1 MMKQNP
7 ILPGIGQSNTAS
19 KEGKSYLELREERK
33 QNATALPKT
42 PSQASFAQPASKST
56 SPNNNGKRTYLSKY
70 SSVMKPTEAQYT
82 NREKTL
88 QGLSDADFISEVR
101 TNGLG
106 GRLPS
111 MQNGKNMSGL
121 MPNSFKRFQDTF
133 VTKVDSTMK
142 GVSKNLGGGQWLD
155 AQSLYAIE
163 MDINSLDR
171 DFKVMKAAG
180 YDIDDSVI
188 GKYRDALKEARGI
201 YGQYANAE
209 EYKAAVA
216 QAVRKEE
223 TSGYTLQNW
232 QDLIDDAIRKGDWNQ
247 VNSYITELTQAN
259 LSASDRDKAVAYID
273 KVTDENYLQ
282 KQMQSQWAQKDSKVS
297 KEARDARSE
306 ILFLADRG
314 QWEQLF
320 TLMHSEKG
328 KKYKRLILQEYG
340 IDADS
345 AESKEGN
352 YFGLAS
358 QLQYGNLYD
367 YNTLTN
373 SRETYKTQLA
383 TNSFRQ
389 RAQDE
394 IQRAE
399 KSHAHSAQM
408 DSYVRAQS
416 AYYVL
421 NSLSGLLGV
430 EDAGVQYRVDSPTQY
445 LIDYLASECG
455 VDLSGMTEANYRS
468 MIRSAMQEQ
477 SKKAIRMGKILKSE
491 GFDTDVVREYAELA
505 IQTGFE
511 GKRMEAFD
519 KWNQNAGTGKK
530 ILTDLLMIPYRT
542 GIEPLT
548 AGSNLLAMVG
558 EKGDANNPNKY
569 VPMLGTQSPS
579 DLVRSAAS
587 EAIEKNTNWEMFDR
601 NVLSFLY
608 NAGMSAADSAAN
620 AFSYGTFSILA
631 MGTRA
636 AGAEANDILARG
648 GSREQAFRGGL
659 AAGAIEAIT
668 EYVSVDKLL
677 SAAGT
682 IDSLKALFKSAASQA
697 FTEGTE
703 EMSSEILNI
712 IVDSVNM
719 GNLSRNSQAVKA
731 YMDDLGMSYDAA
743 RQKVLYD
750 NIGKVVESGV
760 SGFLSGGFSGGTKS
774 TAAYIDY
781 RTQKKAIDLLGNVD
795 ENTDA
800 YKICNALHTAG
811 ADMTEDNRI
820 GIMVELVL
828 QGASQEDADHI
839 SNVVKK
845 AVNGKQLSSQEKS
858 LLKKN
863 PLVGK
868 VLRSNLQR
876 ANPETQTISAP
887 ERTET
892 EVRADVVQAE
902 NPKATVVRSES
913 VQAYIDTGKVTLK
926 NAQKASA
933 VLDAIVS
940 GEKTELTTNEID
952 SLMLTTT
959 AGSEVASKILGIEVP
974 RFAEKATARTQ
985 FRSIV
990 NQYMQTRAESQNTA
1004 AVATEQPRGQIVQPD
1019 AETSVAPTYS
1029 APAEAYESVPHANEQ
1044 FAEPVMDTAPEA
1056 ASTDSDFVAMST
1068 GLVVPQN
1075 QDADVTHYNE
1085 VHEESNTQPRMG
1097 YTAFAEKYR
1106 QYFNKNAT
1114 DNELGT
1120 AYHRYSNP
1128 NEYGEYHGVRPSTEV
1143 FNLPVETVRAI
1154 DELGKLF
1161 GLDIS
1166 FEDLG
1171 KDNGYYMTGTNKV
1184 VMDIKPMKRDADSAF
1199 LFTASHELGHAIR
1212 DRIGAEAWSAFE
1224 KYAVAAMGGEKAVQ
1238 AKQKQN
1244 AVYKNPTEAREDVAC
1259 DFLGKLMSDKNTL
1272 DTFCKA
1278 VEKGQFNA
1286 EYAKGIGGLMQKIV
1300 DRINSAKLSKAIRKR
1315 WGKDIANAKNA
1326 AQAILKA
1333 ADAALKVKE
1342 NTAENVGSVKKS
1354 FKGYDPETG
1363 RGIYEAN
1370 FPKGT
1375 PKSQKAAVILD
1386 YIQNVWS
1393 KKPISLIITNKD
1405 GSTRK
1410 IKAEFD
1416 PTYDPNPQVRTD
1428 ASKLMG
1434 GNRQGTSSDQRV
1446 TLDLAS
1452 DYYQILSESVHNYS
1466 KDETG
1471 KKSATHKDVTQWHYF
1486 VNDIFFIEYGE
1497 EEARP
1502 YGVTINIKEKPNG
1515 TFVYSYSAELQEKK
1529 GTNTRQTLHA
1539 DVTPTENSGGNVH
1552 SHIDKLTET
1561 AGKVN
1566 TQNAEKVAKP
1576 DTDDTYGENH
1586 IVQEAGIVKY
1596 SRKYD
1601 DQYMEKAERYNAK
1614 SKAVPDEVMEQARK
1628 DRTRVKTR
1636 LAEMESKG
1644 VILPADNEK
1653 GSKPFS
1659 NSSYGGVS
1667 EENTSI
1673 CVRSLALEDLVNLI
1687 SEATGRPLTVEEQLY
1702 ISQYVQTVP
1711 GMNAPECTY
1720 CYVAA
1725 DRKAYREYLGEYIKQ
1740 RDAVIEAY
1748 KNGETE
1754 YSFEGKYG
1762 TGLYEKFL
1770 NKRKNTEPMQKC
1782 FQEWIS
1788 LVESGK
1794 QLISP
1799 ADVANLAKLDGDL
1812 TEFHKD
1818 LIPQIKD
1825 AMKYA
1830 QAASLAKKRVGFIA
1844 YNGHILKW
1852 KQSRID
1858 ALNSQFGLRMY
1869 SFSDFSP
1876 AFILENMQ
1884 MFTDAAVKGLKVLA
1898 YTKELAFAKIF
1909 APTCANINVS
1919 VFGFEKDGVVAEN
1932 AMMGAPWEE
1941 VKALRAKYKNVG
1953 TVFVATS
1960 DNLVNWALEQDW
1972 IDVVIPYHL
1981 VRTGRT
1987 IAQIMDYMD
1996 YTDESSDT
2004 KEMDW
2009 KSDDGEVSGI
2019 YPTMHHNDKE
2029 TYLAELKKN
2038 RLQPRFKRF
2047 LDNPNYMKLVN
2058 ETRQSDIDTEP
2069 VQPIFDM
2076 EAVDVALGQLE
2087 LDGYYTPIGG
2097 TVDRM
2102 EQIALG
2108 LTDDISSGKSQQWA
2122 DEKKTEPKRN
2132 FRDGKVKK
2140 SIKDTFYEEAS
2151 SWLESTSISDMTV
2164 AGGYFEIG
2172 MTSDALKS
2180 IGVRDGKI
2188 YWRKSK
2194 IGYIMMTHSEMDK
2207 STILNVPQI
2216 LENPVIVTKSL
2227 TSDDSLLVF
2236 GYVEGANKDVVS
2248 AVLNLTPLPA
2258 GGMEA
2263 EFTLLASAYSRSD
2276 GNIRNLI
2283 NNNSEIAYIDPDKKR
2298 TDAWLMSL
2306 GLQLPSDQSLP
2317 GSVGRITYTDGKVNI
2332 SGKKISF
2339 ADVTPSPRPDE
2350 YKPKKSVKTNA
2361 DLAQRDADYMAAVK
2375 SGDMETAQRM
2385 VDEAA
2390 NNAMPDTVVRDS
2402 NGNLLTMYHGTSD
2415 GGYTVFDT
2423 YGSNFGLFGQG
2434 SYFTD
2439 NEDVAESYTE
2449 KGKGSN
2455 KQVYKTFLNITNPID
2470 MDATANMDRWEK
2482 AFRGADLDISY
2493 LDDADTNE
2501 DCFRAMKEA
2510 LIDEG
2515 YYKYEA
2521 WEAIASAFI
2530 GMGYDGITHIGGGR
2544 FNSKDSTKHRVYVVF
2559 DPEQIKSADPVTYDD
2574 NGNVIPLSERFNE
2587 KKTDI
2592 RYSKKDTGIESYEAD
2607 YGTEIRKT
2615 GLANAKIPSYDELVK
2630 KADIQIVDIRHNS
2643 ESIKELKKKFKG
2655 SEAYLEMM
2663 NAPVDNYDTNTSIFF
2678 SNKSYS
2684 HSLSNPGEE
2693 QIQALYHLRK
2703 IVQNAVLTHKE
2714 PSKKAPDDNCI
2725 GVYTFFGAVRSEK
2738 GIQPVK
2744 LKVKEYEIVGQAIPE
2759 TVQKYLLDVND
2770 MVDYALLYDG
2780 RVLLIEDIEKEDVS
2794 SSAASTNA
2802 NSAKADNYPS
2812 TSSTI
2817 RIADLINLVNGKSLL
2832 YIPKKKISSK
2842 IPTPEE
2848 ARYLERYRV
2857 AEEQNRIE
2865 KENALKQAVTRDI
2878 VSKAIGS
2885 PNSTSKKHSIKTI
2898 DELVDEFGS
2907 IPTGEN
2913 PTRTVEIPNRTTS
2926 DTKVRRT
2933 VRTAMEAAVTP
2944 DSMIPLIEDRIIEG
2958 SFGYNPVTNKQ
2969 RMQSAYEWVESRDIG
2984 SALNEWLLEVGSGKL
2999 TADLSARG
3007 MLLYNNYVNASAT
3020 ETNVDEMKKAERNAA
3035 DILAALSSLTTVG
3048 AQITQFNRMLKKLS
3062 PETQIY
3068 ALERNVKKLQE
3079 TINRELEALKRP
3091 KIELKL
3097 NSEWMEMWAKELRR
3111 GPLADSDFLYS
3122 IEGVIFADIAKQVP
3136 KRFIDKWNAW
3146 RYLSMLGN
3154 PKTLVRNT
3162 FGNALFMPAKALKD
3176 AIGTGLER
3184 IFIKDTSQRTKALKG
3199 DKDVKQFAKQDY
3211 KSSDVKRLLDTGNGK
3226 YSMENIGTRLE
3237 KAIRDAHRNF
3247 DAWGLRHWQKA
3258 TNYIMNDMRWF
3269 SDSAF
3274 MSHHYETSFARIAKA
3289 RGITAKM
3296 LSDGAVNQETLDEMR
3311 AYAVNEA
3318 LKATYKDVNAV
3329 SKFMSKLKSKNKIV
3343 NLALEGIVPFRATPA
3358 NVMVRAVEYSPVGLI
3373 KAVTADLYKV
3383 QKGQIS
3389 SSEYLDR
3396 LSSGLSGTAIWGLG
3410 WLLASMGM
3418 IRIGADDDEKREGK
3432 QNYSLEI
3439 GDWSITLDWVAPAS
3453 IPFFMGASM
3462 RTILGADDG
3471 ANFLD
3476 AVMDA
3481 TSTFFA
3487 PMLEMS
3493 MLSGMQDLLD
3503 TFTYGDG
3510 FNFGQMMMAFF
3521 VQPFFS
3527 YVGQAVPTI
3536 LGQLANTFEP
3546 NRTTT
3551 YVGDI
3556 TGQVSKNV
3564 VRMIAK
3570 ISEKI
3575 PFVDWRQ
3582 MDYVDTFGRKD
3593 PNGPWYARVL
3603 NNFFNPA
3610 YVNKINVT
3618 DPDAEIRRLEEV
3630 TGEEISPKRPDY
3642 SITVTQYDA
3651 FGKKLSSEKIA
3662 LTADQFEAYSTA
3674 YGQQYVLMMTEMMA
3688 STFYDT
3694 LSDEEKVE
3702 AISEIDQLAK
3712 EYGKIAAGVGYRT
3725 SPESSQ
3731 YKILNLADKQGIP
3744 IAEIYGVK
3752 LYKDQLAKD
3761 DMLSTE
3767 DRKSKLVQMIS
3778 GVSGWSEDQKAAV
3791 FSYAIAPTVPS
3802 IGEHKPSSEQKA
3814 SYADIYGRYA
3824 SEVYESIVPSAQFA
3838 SLPDEEKSAM
3848 IDKASDLVS
3857 FYAKREWASKHSI
3870 KSDSYDPGTVS
3881 HKYDTLIDAGFSFF
3895 DAYTIESKYKEISN
3909 NKDAYGGNVNTQSTA
3924 FNHWVNGQKWSTSQK
3939 QAALATYDSFWS
3951 NQKGTAEKYNDLR
3964 SLGFSDDLAKAVRDR
3979 VTSLPDDSNDQKKLT
3994 TAISTPGMTDKQK
4007 WDYVIN
4013 SLKGDSK
4020 SGTRKK
4026 FQNAKNAGFACES
4039 YVKHYYGINALKG
4052 EDLDN
4057 NGKTDTN
4064 SRKKKVADYIRNA
4077 YGLTE
4082 KQKDHL
4088 WIEQYSSESPGGWK
4102 TFGK

>member
-1 MMKQNP
+1 MSDLLKKLQAAGAHIGDNSPKQSA
-7 ILPGIGQSNTAS
+7 Q
-19 KEGKSYLELREERK
+19 KS
-33 QNATALPKT
+33 
-42 PSQASFAQPASKST
+42 
-56 SPNNNGKRTYLSKY
+56 
-70 SSVMKPTEAQYT
+70 SSSG
-82 NREKTL
+82 TL
-88 QGLSDADFISEVR
+88 MD
-101 TNGLG
+101 
-106 GRLPS
+106 RL
-111 MQNGKNMSGL
+111 
-121 MPNSFKRFQDTF
+121 
-133 VTKVDSTMK
+133 
-142 GVSKNLGGGQWLD
+142 
-155 AQSLYAIE
+155 
-163 MDINSLDR
+163 
-171 DFKVMKAAG
+171 KAAG
-180 YDIDDSVI
+180 ADIRNERTLFPQSAPVQVEPPSPSNNHMNAAQLTVQAQAASKKMSDLEWLYGAKKNDDGSVQFPSQQ
-188 GKYRDALKEARGI
+188 GLDAYNELLQEHNAHITNASVRMDEDKKVVDRVNTSADSIAKFFSENVWRSQQDLNGIRFQINILKKDMEYLRNNGYEVDDTIIEEYYSVLDSARNV
-201 YGQYANAE
+201 YGSYANAE
-209 EYKAAVA
+209 DYNMAVA

-232 QDLIDDAIRKGDWNQ
+232 QSLIDNAIRKGDWNQ
-247 VNSYITELTQAN
+247 ANSYLTELTQAN
-259 LSASDRDKAVAYID
+259 LPASDRDKAVAYID

-282 KQMQSQWAQKDSKVS
+282 TQMQGLWEQKDSEVS

-306 ILFLADRG
+306 ILLLADRG
-314 QWEQLF
+314 QWEELF
-320 TLMHSEKG
+320 ALMHSEKG

-383 TNSFRQ
+383 TNTFRQ

-394 IQRAE
+394 IQRAG

-416 AYYVL
+416 AYYIL

-430 EDAGVQYRVDSPTQY
+430 EDAGVQYRVDGPTQY
-445 LIDYLASECG
+445 LIDYLASECS

-468 MIRSAMQEQ
+468 MIRSAMEEQ

-519 KWNQNAGTGKK
+519 KWNQNAGTGEK
-530 ILTDLLMIPYRT
+530 ILTDILMIPYRT

-558 EKGDANNPNKY
+558 EKGDNDNPNKY
-569 VPMLGTQSPS
+569 VPMLGIQSPS

-587 EAIEKNTNWEMFDR
+587 EAIEKNTNWELFDR
-601 NVLSFLY
+601 NVSSFLY

-682 IDSLKALFKSAASQA
+682 IDSLKAIFKSAASQA

-750 NIGKVVESGV
+750 NIEKVVESGV
-760 SGFLSGGFSGGTKS
+760 SGFLSGGFSGGIKS

-800 YKICNALHTAG
+800 YKICQALHTAG
-811 ADMTEDNRI
+811 SEMTEDNRI
-820 GIMVELVL
+820 GVMVELVL

-858 LLKKN
+858 LLKKD

-876 ANPETQTISAP
+876 ANPKAQTISAP

-902 NPKATVVRSES
+902 NPKATVIRSES

-926 NAQKASA
+926 NAQKAAS

-940 GEKTELTTNEID
+940 GEKTELTANEID

-959 AGSEVASKILGIEVP
+959 VGSEVASKILGIEVP
-974 RFAEKATARTQ
+974 RFAEKAAARTQ

-990 NQYMQTRAESQNTA
+990 NQYVQTRAESQNTA
-1004 AVATEQPRGQIVQPD
+1004 PVATEQFDGQIVQPD

-1029 APAEAYESVPHANEQ
+1029 TPDEAYESTLHADEQ
-1044 FAEPVMDTAPEA
+1044 FAEPVVDTAPEA
-1056 ASTDSDFVAMST
+1056 AFTDSDFVDASS
-1068 GLVVPQN
+1068 GFVVPHDQEG
-1075 QDADVTHYNE
+1075 DVTPAHNE
-1085 VHEESNTQPRMG
+1085 AHEESPAQPRMG

-1128 NEYGEYHGVRPSTEV
+1128 DEDGEYHGVRPSAEA
-1143 FNLPVETVRAI
+1143 FNLPVETVKAI
-1154 DELGKLF
+1154 DALGKLF

-1166 FEDLG
+1166 FENLG
-1171 KDNGYYMTGTNKV
+1171 NDNGYYVTGTNKV
-1184 VMDIKPMKRDADSAF
+1184 VMDIDPKRSNVSNAF

-1212 DRIGAEAWSAFE
+1212 DRIGKEAWSAFE

-1333 ADAALKVKE
+1333 AEAAKRVKQQE
-1342 NTAENVGSVKKS
+1342 FYG
-1354 FKGYDPETG
+1354 
-1363 RGIYEAN
+1363 AN
-1370 FPKGT
+1370 E
-1375 PKSQKAAVILD
+1375 V
-1386 YIQNVWS
+1386 V
-1393 KKPISLIITNKD
+1393 
-1405 GSTRK
+1405 
-1410 IKAEFD
+1410 
-1416 PTYDPNPQVRTD
+1416 
-1428 ASKLMG
+1428 
-1434 GNRQGTSSDQRV
+1434 
-1446 TLDLAS
+1446 
-1452 DYYQILSESVHNYS
+1452 
-1466 KDETG
+1466 
-1471 KKSATHKDVTQWHYF
+1471 
-1486 VNDIFFIEYGE
+1486 
-1497 EEARP
+1497 
-1502 YGVTINIKEKPNG
+1502 
-1515 TFVYSYSAELQEKK
+1515 SAEGL
-1529 GTNTRQTLHA
+1529 
-1539 DVTPTENSGGNVH
+1539 
-1552 SHIDKLTET
+1552 
-1561 AGKVN
+1561 
-1566 TQNAEKVAKP
+1566 
-1576 DTDDTYGENH
+1576 
-1586 IVQEAGIVKY
+1586 VKH

-1601 DQYMEKAERYNAK
+1601 DQYMDKAERYNAK
-1614 SKAVPDEVMEQARK
+1614 SKAVSDSVMDQARK
-1628 DRTRVKTR
+1628 DRARVKAR
-1636 LAEMESKG
+1636 LAEMERKG

-1770 NKRKNTEPMQKC
+1770 NKRKNTEPMQKR

-1830 QAASLAKKRVGFIA
+1830 QAASWAKKRVGFIA

-1852 KQSRID
+1852 RQSHID

-1909 APTCANINVS
+1909 APTGANINVS

-1932 AMMGAPWEE
+1932 AMMGAPWDE

-2058 ETRQSDIDTEP
+2058 ETRQSDLDTEP
-2069 VQPIFDM
+2069 VQPVFDM
-2076 EAVDVALGQLE
+2076 EAANVALGQLE

-2108 LTDDISSGKSQQWA
+2108 LTEDISSGKAQDWA
-2122 DEKKTEPKRN
+2122 DQKKSEPKNN
-2132 FRDGKVKK
+2132 FGKNPKVKK
-2140 SIKDTFYEEAS
+2140 SVK
-2151 SWLESTSISDMTV
+2151 
-2164 AGGYFEIG
+2164 EI
-2172 MTSDALKS
+2172 
-2180 IGVRDGKI
+2180 
-2188 YWRKSK
+2188 
-2194 IGYIMMTHSEMDK
+2194 
-2207 STILNVPQI
+2207 
-2216 LENPVIVTKSL
+2216 
-2227 TSDDSLLVF
+2227 
-2236 GYVEGANKDVVS
+2236 
-2248 AVLNLTPLPA
+2248 
-2258 GGMEA
+2258 
-2263 EFTLLASAYSRSD
+2263 
-2276 GNIRNLI
+2276 
-2283 NNNSEIAYIDPDKKR
+2283 
-2298 TDAWLMSL
+2298 
-2306 GLQLPSDQSLP
+2306 
-2317 GSVGRITYTDGKVNI
+2317 
-2332 SGKKISF
+2332 
-2339 ADVTPSPRPDE
+2339 
-2350 YKPKKSVKTNA
+2350 
-2361 DLAQRDADYMAAVK
+2361 DADYMSAVE
-2375 SGDMETAQRM
+2375 SGDMEAAQRM
-2385 VDEAA
+2385 VDDAA
-2390 NNAMPDTVVRDS
+2390 KKAGFPVKA
-2402 NGNLLTMYHGTSD
+2402 YHGTPT
-2415 GGYTVFDT
+2415 GGFTAFDVSKI
-2423 YGSNFGLFGQG
+2423 GSNTGVGRGRFSFTSDRKTAVSYANQNDKSPKAETIVSSLNDLFKKHDSDALRILIRGDAEEGTVQWDSDAVIADG
-2434 SYFTD
+2434 AIDRGYVDFDYNWEDTD
-2439 NEDVAESYTE
+2439 PGKYSSEKEARNAEMVAVFEGTKQYLYEELSDLKKYAPEST
-2449 KGKGSN
+2449 KK
-2455 KQVYKTFLNITNPID
+2455 F
-2470 MDATANMDRWEK
+2470 
-2482 AFRGADLDISY
+2482 F
-2493 LDDADTNE
+2493 DDAFDMLDTLSGDRTPMTYSVYLSNPTKIVDADSDSYNE
-2501 DCFRAMKEA
+2501 V
-2510 LIDEG
+2510 
-2515 YYKYEA
+2515 A
-2521 WEAIASAFI
+2521 WDAVGSE
-2530 GMGYDGITHIGGGR
+2530 
-2544 FNSKDSTKHRVYVVF
+2544 DSVVAVRLDNGETRYF
-2559 DPEQIKSADPVTYDD
+2559 VRDPNLIKSADPVTYDD

-2587 KKTDI
+2587 EKTDI
-2592 RYSKKDTGIESYEAD
+2592 RYSKKEFESAGTEDLYKGKDLSSDSSVYDYDFLASLPPMNVPIMLPLAKVKAFNTEKNKIQISPNKAADLGMENARAYGGVVEKDGTIHLRNRYTGHDIKVSRTGLKHSIDGDENRQRTNARLSAIGGDLIVNAIPINALKDESPTVNGTYAMAVLANSRDRNVVAIITVEMRTNNLVDIDFVETTHSISGRLVNTEKESNMLATRALGNLNEAPYGVTLNISIADFLSIVNRTYQSILSDNVLNYLKEERDPEGYYTPKVKFSKKDTGIESYEAD
-2607 YGTEIRKT
+2607 SSTGVNQSTQSAKRNKGPFVVPTKAEADMIAARQAELDKESAKRRDALRDSVMNDLIRNARGSRSKLSVKDEMK
-2615 GLANAKIPSYDELVK
+2615 GL
-2630 KADIQIVDIRHNS
+2630 VDKH
-2643 ESIKELKKKFKG
+2643 G
-2655 SEAYLEMM
+2655 
-2663 NAPVDNYDTNTSIFF
+2663 
-2678 SNKSYS
+2678 
-2684 HSLSNPGEE
+2684 
-2693 QIQALYHLRK
+2693 
-2703 IVQNAVLTHKE
+2703 
-2714 PSKKAPDDNCI
+2714 
-2725 GVYTFFGAVRSEK
+2725 
-2738 GIQPVK
+2738 
-2744 LKVKEYEIVGQAIPE
+2744 AIPKGE
-2759 TVQKYLLDVND
+2759 KPVRDVE
-2770 MVDYALLYDG
+2770 V
-2780 RVLLIEDIEKEDVS
+2780 
-2794 SSAASTNA
+2794 
-2802 NSAKADNYPS
+2802 
-2812 TSSTI
+2812 
-2817 RIADLINLVNGKSLL
+2817 
-2832 YIPKKKISSK
+2832 
-2842 IPTPEE
+2842 PT
-2848 ARYLERYRV
+2848 
-2857 AEEQNRIE
+2857 
-2865 KENALKQAVTRDI
+2865 
-2878 VSKAIGS
+2878 
-2885 PNSTSKKHSIKTI
+2885 
-2898 DELVDEFGS
+2898 
-2907 IPTGEN
+2907 
-2913 PTRTVEIPNRTTS
+2913 RTTS

-2969 RMQSAYEWVESRDIG
+2969 RMQSAYEWVETRDIG
-2984 SALNEWLLEVGSGKL
+2984 SALNEWLFDVGSGKL

-3020 ETNVDEMKKAERNAA
+3020 ETDVDERNEAERNAA

-3048 AQITQFNRMLKKLS
+3048 AQITQFNRMLKRLS

-3184 IFIKDTSQRTKALKG
+3184 IFIKDTSKRTKALKG

-3211 KSSDVKRLLDTGNGK
+3211 KSSAVKRLIDTGNGK
-3226 YSMENIGTRLE
+3226 YSMGDVGTTRLE

-3258 TNYIMNDMRWF
+3258 TNYVMNDMRWF

-3329 SKFMSKLKSKNKIV
+3329 SKFMSKLKSKNKII
-3343 NLALEGIVPFRATPA
+3343 NFALEGIVPFRATPA
-3358 NVMVRAVEYSPVGLI
+3358 NVMLRAVEYSPVGLL
-3373 KAVTADLYKV
+3373 KAISADLYRV
-3383 QKGQIS
+3383 RNGDIS

-3418 IRIGADDDEKREGK
+3418 IRVGADDDEKREGK

-3510 FNFGQMMMAFF
+3510 FDFGQMMMAFF

-3527 YVGQAVPTI
+3527 YIGQLVPTV
-3536 LGQLANTFEP
+3536 LGQVANTLEP

-3582 MDYVDTFGRKD
+3582 MDYVDTFGRKE

-3610 YVNKINVT
+3610 YVNQINVT

-3642 SITVTQYDA
+3642 SITVAQYDS

-3712 EYGKIAAGVGYRT
+3712 EYGKISAGVGYRT
-3725 SPESSQ
+3725 SPGSSQ
-3731 YKILNLADKQGIP
+3731 RKILDLADKHGIP

-3778 GVSGWSEDQKAAV
+3778 GVSEWSEDQKSAV
-3791 FSYAIAPTVPS
+3791 FSYATAPETPS
-3802 IGEHKPSSEQKA
+3802 IGEHKPSSEQKN
-3814 SYADIYGRYA
+3814 SYADIYGKYA
-3824 SEVYESIVPSAQFA
+3824 SEVYESIVHAAQFA

-3848 IDKASDLVS
+3848 IDIASDLIS
-3857 FYAKREWASKHSI
+3857 FYAKREWATKYGI
-3870 KSDSYDPGTVS
+3870 KSDSYDPEKES
-3881 HKYDTLIDAGFSFF
+3881 NKFDTLIKGGFSFF
-3895 DAYTIESKYKEISN
+3895 DAYAIKDKYNEIRDSAEYASN
-3909 NKDAYGGNVNTQSTA
+3909 TLRATAYVA
-3924 FNHWVNGQKWSTSQK
+3924 WV
-3939 QAALATYDSFWS
+3939 D
-3951 NQKGTAEKYNDLR
+3951 NQKGWTTNQK
-3964 SLGFSDDLAKAVRDR
+3964 DLAKNAYKFTQTMIVDPDKYNKLKSFGLDANKASMVVSIVSAVKPLSGETTVSDVRKWQAI
-3979 VTSLPDDSNDQKKLT
+3979 VNSKELT
-3994 TAISTPGMTDKQK
+3994 TSEKDKSIRAYMSESVCDK
-4007 WDYVIN
+4007 YDFC
-4013 SLKGDSK
+4013 SK
-4020 SGTRKK
+4020 SGVTASMYVEYY
-4026 FQNAKNAGFACES
+4026 NAKYSYGDGNGYWNQKELES
-4039 YVKHYYGINALKG
+4039 WLRSKSWSN
-4052 EDLDN
+4052 
-4057 NGKTDTN
+4057 
-4064 SRKKKVADYIRNA
+4064 
-4077 YGLTE
+4077 
-4082 KQKDHL
+4082 KQKHAL
-4088 WIEQYSSESPGGWK
+4088 WISAFEDPKYNP
-4102 TFGK
+4102 FD